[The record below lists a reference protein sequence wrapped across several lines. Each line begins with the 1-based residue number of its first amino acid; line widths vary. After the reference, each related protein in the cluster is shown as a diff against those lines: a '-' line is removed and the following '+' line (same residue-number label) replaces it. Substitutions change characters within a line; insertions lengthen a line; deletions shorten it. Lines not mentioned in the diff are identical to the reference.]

1 MLKFN
6 NKVLHI
12 NDKWLNPT
20 VSPEPPGPSFDSV
33 TIGTQTWMT
42 KNLNIDDGQGGVY
55 IVENVEANG
64 LNMGK
69 QYYYTP
75 EAAIRIANSIPGWHL
90 PSKEEFQ
97 TLASYVGTNSASK
110 LKSTSG
116 WDNNANG
123 TDDYLFN
130 GEPTGYVINNDL
142 NDNDLTGMTFHDNG
156 LILTCWSSTR
166 ERVHPDMSMY
176 AYYALNLTYN
186 SNDIYVSGNILYNC
200 ELSSVRLI
208 KDT

>member
-6 NKVLHI
+6 NKVLNI
-12 NDKWLNPT
+12 NGNWLNP
-20 VSPEPPGPSFDSV
+20 SGSPGPSFDSV

-69 QYYYTP
+69 QYYYTI

-97 TLASYVGTNSASK
+97 TLASYVGINYASK

-116 WDNNANG
+116 WDNNRNG
-123 TDDYLFN
+123 TDDYGFN
-130 GEPTGYVINNDL
+130 GEPTGMMEIDELKY
-142 NDNDLTGMTFHDNG
+142 NG
-156 LILTCWSSTR
+156 IGFTCWSSTR
-166 ERVHPDMSMY
+166 ERVNADMYIY
-176 AYYALNLTYN
+176 AYYTFNLHNDY
-186 SNDIYVSGNILYNC
+186 NDIIISGNIAYDQTP
-200 ELSSVRLI
+200 SSVRLI

>member
-1 MLKFN
+1 MFTKNGNILK
-6 NKVLHI
+6 I
-12 NDKWLNPT
+12 NGDWIKPSS
-20 VSPEPPGPSFDSV
+20 SPEPPGPSFDSV

-42 KNLNIDDGQGGVY
+42 KNLNIDDGQDGVY
-55 IVENVEANG
+55 IVENVEANS

-116 WDNNANG
+116 WNNNGNG
-123 TDDYLFN
+123 TDDYGFN
-130 GEPTGYVINNDL
+130 GEPTGYLINNDL
-142 NDNDLTGMTFHDNG
+142 NDNDLTGIVFNDNG
-156 LILTCWSSTR
+156 LVLTCWSSTYGR
-166 ERVHPDMSMY
+166 LDPDLY
-176 AYYALNLTYN
+176 DHGYYAFNLIYN
-186 SNDIYVSGNILYNC
+186 SNDIDVSLNILYYC
-200 ELSSVRLI
+200 QYSSVRLI

>member
-33 TIGTQTWMT
+33 TIGTQTWT
-42 KNLNIDDGQGGVY
+42 AKNLNIDDGQGGVY

-69 QYYYTP
+69 QYYYTT

-90 PSKEEFQ
+90 PSKDEIQ
-97 TLASYVGTNSASK
+97 ILSSYIGNNSASK

-116 WDNNANG
+116 WNINLNG
-123 TDDYLFN
+123 TDDYGFN
-130 GEPTGYVINNDL
+130 CEPTGYLINNEL
-142 NDNDLTGMTFHDNG
+142 HYNGMMF
-156 LILTCWSSTR
+156 TCWSSTY
-166 ERVHPDMSMY
+166 EILHTDPYNDG
-176 AYYALNLTYN
+176 YYIFNLLYDY
-186 SNDIYVSGNILYNC
+186 NDIDISFNINYRYTP
-200 ELSSVRLI
+200 SSVRLI